1 MNQISMNTEW
11 TEDHVAPSTGVVRA
25 RSLKTSYEGKRIKVV
40 AISYKFGAADSENSK
55 TNKETWKFS
64 YV

>member
-1 MNQISMNTEW
+1 M
-11 TEDHVAPSTGVVRA
+11 
-25 RSLKTSYEGKRIKVV
+25 KGKRIKVV

-55 TNKETWKFS
+55 TNKKETWKFS